1 MDTDPLGRPT
11 PSSRLQREVI
21 LVSRRASCVTN
32 SCHTLTLRPRQVSPG
47 RQLDHTR
54 LRIGSPGAD
63 QKRRVKCSSTF
74 GEETPKITRA
84 SLCRRPHRPGA
95 AAGSRPDSSAE
106 NRGTIIAESG
116 QTQPQL
122 LRGTLNSCRI
132 PEPAPTEE
140 KQSGARTREFSPSAL
155 FLDCS
160 SPPSFDPKLCQ
171 PAAA

>member
-1 MDTDPLGRPT
+1 MTRSPAR
-11 PSSRLQREVI
+11 RLAEGVYGPAP
-21 LVSRRASCVTN
+21 AS
-32 SCHTLTLRPRQVSPG
+32 SPG
-47 RQLDHTR
+47 RPASSQGCLGHPGGSRVTNLRHGVVLEANQVSHGRRLDHSR

-74 GEETPKITRA
+74 GEGTPKITRA

-116 QTQPQL
+116 RTQPQL

-155 FLDCS
+155 
-160 SPPSFDPKLCQ
+160 
-171 PAAA
+171 